1 MGEAGGAVYR
11 LSRPDVQA
19 DAMRGVAPGDLCLK
33 HATGPAATDVFDE
46 AAWLRWLAGHVRVPS
61 VRLLIATGQS
71 KTLQYTDPFL
81 RADDRET
88 WLLMDALPGR
98 TAYGVLDAYA
108 DAPAVQV
115 AVVDALVAF
124 LHRVHAIPIKSCPF
138 INDHHRRHIHERGRL
153 EAGVVNADH
162 FGAQHDGWTAH
173 KVWNAMVALVP
184 LDVDFV
190 VAHGD
195 FSLDNVLLA
204 ERAKGDGFDVVGCL
218 DVGRVGVADRYQGL
232 AILYDCLTVFGD
244 ALQARVFI
252 KYGIVGVE
260 LRVTCSCTNV
270 GSDTSHRTRAT
281 PAQTLLRPTR
291 CPCSSA

>member
-1 MGEAGGAVYR
+1 MRRGGAVYR

-46 AAWLRWLAGHVRVPS
+46 AAWLRWLASHAPVPAVRQ
-61 VRLLIATGQS
+61 LIATGQGG
-71 KTLQYTDPFL
+71 TLQHTDQLP
-81 RADDRET
+81 RANDDWT
-88 WLLMDALPGR
+88 WLLMNVLPGR
-98 TAYGVLDAYA
+98 TAHEVLQVSA
-108 DAPAVQV
+108 DAPEVQA

-124 LHRVHAIPIKSCPF
+124 LHRVHAIPINSCPF
-138 INDHHRRHIHERGRL
+138 INDHHRRHIHARGRL
-153 EAGVVNADH
+153 KAGVVNADH

-173 KVWNAMVALVP
+173 EVWNAMVALVP

-204 ERAKGDGFDVVGCL
+204 ERGKGDGFDVVGCL

-232 AILYDCLTVFGD
+232 AILYDCLTEFGD

-252 KYGIVGVE
+252 EYGVVAVE
-260 LRVTCSCTNV
+260 VRVTCSCTNV